1 MFVLFSL
8 HTRFTIIR
16 SNFRPLEKLS
26 RNFYL
31 QTDVVNVAQQLLG
44 KLLVTKLNG
53 LITSGY
59 ITETEAYAGITDK
72 ASHAYGGR
80 RTSRTEIMYR
90 IGGTSYVY
98 FCYGMHSLFN
108 VVTNHENI
116 PHAVLIRAIH
126 PVDGIDVMLK
136 RANKTRVDKSFANGP
151 GKVAKILGIN
161 TSHTGFDLCNSSIS
175 IFEDGIT
182 PKNIV
187 SSPRIGVGYA
197 GEDALLP
204 YRFVCEI
211 K

>member
-1 MFVLFSL
+1 
-8 HTRFTIIR
+8 
-16 SNFRPLEKLS
+16 LEKLS
-26 RNFYL
+26 RDFYL
-31 QTDVVNVAQQLLG
+31 QTDVVSVAQQLLG
-44 KLLVTKLNG
+44 KLLITEIDG

-59 ITETEAYAGITDK
+59 ITETEAYAGVIDK
-72 ASHAYGGR
+72 ASHAFGGR

-116 PHAVLIRAIH
+116 PHAVLIRAIQ

-136 RANKTRVDKSFANGP
+136 RASKTKIDKSLANGP

-161 TSHTGFDLCNSSIS
+161 TSHTGLDLCNSSVS
-175 IFEDGIT
+175 IFEDGVT
-182 PKNIV
+182 VKNIV

-211 K
+211 

>member
-1 MFVLFSL
+1 LNFS
-8 HTRFTIIR
+8 
-16 SNFRPLEKLS
+16 PLEKLS
-26 RNFYL
+26 RDFYL
-31 QTDVVNVAQQLLG
+31 QTDVVSVAQQLLG
-44 KLLVTKLNG
+44 KLLITEIDG

-59 ITETEAYAGITDK
+59 ITETEAYAGVIDK

-116 PHAVLIRAIH
+116 PHAVLIRAIQ

-136 RANKTRVDKSFANGP
+136 RASKTKIDKSLANGP

-161 TSHTGFDLCNSSIS
+161 TTHTDFDLCNSEIE
-175 IFEDGIT
+175 IFDIGKK
-182 PKNIV
+182 PSSIV
-187 SSPRIGVGYA
+187 SSPRIGVDYA

-204 YRFVCEI
+204 YRFVMEF
-211 K
+211 